1 MSKPSEFLIGDI
13 VTLQSH
19 PLAFQENGLIDASIN
34 QIPPLMCIKE
44 IHFEKKKNTYSAE
57 NEGRQIADKTKYLCV
72 YFNQYR
78 MIFEEKMIYKSML
91 IGLGN
96 LKFHRK
102 DEKTEE
108 DGKTLIEE
116 TDSYNKV
123 EINDDDN
130 RLIKKSNI
138 SYEYGKRVFFKTYKL
153 EKRKKFA
160 SAGLVERTNRK
171 SAVVHTSPAF
181 VLSGIK
187 INDQKSIY
195 NEKDGK
201 PIKTTSETLFKVL
214 WYNSY
219 QEKMS
224 EVYLPKELFTDDERI
239 VSSPAKHKEYI
250 KDKAVINI
258 YACKANK

>member
-1 MSKPSEFLIGDI
+1 MPNSSTKEPKFEIGDI
-13 VTLQSH
+13 VTLKSH
-19 PLAFQENGLIDASIN
+19 PLAFQPNGLIDASIN

-44 IHFEKKKNTYSAE
+44 IHFEKKKKMYSSEKEAK
-57 NEGRQIADKTKYLCV
+57 QIADKTKYQCV

-78 MIFEEKMIYKSML
+78 MQFEEKMIYESML
-91 IGLGN
+91 VGLDK

-108 DGKTLIEE
+108 SGLTLIEE
-116 TDSYNKV
+116 TKDYKKINV
-123 EINDDDN
+123 ED
-130 RLIKKSNI
+130 
-138 SYEYGKRVFFKTYKL
+138 YTYGKHIFFKTYKL

-160 SAGLVERTNRK
+160 SIGLEERTNKK

-187 INDQKSIY
+187 TNDQKSIY
-195 NEKDGK
+195 DEKTGK
-201 PIKTTSETLFKVL
+201 PIKVTAESLFKVL

-224 EVYLPKELFTDDERI
+224 EDFIPKEFFTDDERI
-239 VSSPAKHKEYI
+239 ITAPPKPKKQPDEKSDS
-250 KDKAVINI
+250 
-258 YACKANK
+258 